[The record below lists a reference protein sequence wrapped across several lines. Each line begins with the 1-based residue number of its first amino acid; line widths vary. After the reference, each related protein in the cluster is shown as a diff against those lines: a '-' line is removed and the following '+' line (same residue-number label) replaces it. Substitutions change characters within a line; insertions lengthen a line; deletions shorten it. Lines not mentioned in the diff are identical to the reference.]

1 MFNLRRKM
9 NTNILKKAK
18 KIIENR
24 HQIAQNEAIN
34 NKIEAMKDEEFNEL
48 YSKYIDT
55 VIEEARTQTSLNSNN
70 LKKNYEKRLKKLQIG
85 PIEPQFY
92 CPLCN
97 DTGIKDDEYCNCLVD
112 IVNELLKEESGFSS
126 LENFELFKNKKEME
140 LLYQKMKKWCHSNF
154 DKTLIFLAGQ
164 TGVGKTHLLK
174 CMANELI
181 KLHKFVL
188 LTSSFSM
195 HQDFVKSYAC
205 KDAIEKQNIIEK
217 YLDADVLF
225 IDDLGTELR
234 QPNITV
240 NYLYQ
245 ILNERKSRKN
255 PTIITSNLELSD
267 IADYYD
273 ERISSRIIDKSSSI
287 CVYITGEDLRLK

>member
-1 MFNLRRKM
+1 M
-9 NTNILKKAK
+9 NTLVIKKALAV
-18 KIIENR
+18 IENR
-24 HQIAQNEAIN
+24 CQHAQHEAVN
-34 NKIEAMKDEEFNEL
+34 NKIEALKDKKFNEL
-48 YSKYIDT
+48 YLQYINQ
-55 VIEEARTQTSLNSNN
+55 VIDDAKNQKDSAESNKM
-70 LKKNYEKRLKKLQIG
+70 KKNYEKRLKELHIG
-85 PIEPQFY
+85 AIEPQFY
-92 CPLCN
+92 CKICH
-97 DTGIKDDEYCNCLVD
+97 DQGITENGYCECLIDV
-112 IVNELLKEESGFSS
+112 VNEILKQESGFSS
-126 LENFELFKNKKEME
+126 LEDFENSNFELFKNKEEVEK
-140 LLYQKMKKWCHSNF
+140 LYRIMQKWCHSNF
-154 DKTLIFLAGQ
+154 DKTIVYLAGQ

-181 KLHKFVL
+181 KQHKFVL
-188 LTSSFSM
+188 LTTSFAM

-205 KDAIEKQNIIEK
+205 KDVLEKQNIIEK

-245 ILNERKSRKN
+245 ILNERKMKKA

-273 ERISSRIIDKSSSI
+273 ERISSRIIDRNTSI
-287 CVYITGEDLRLK
+287 CVYMKGDDLRLK